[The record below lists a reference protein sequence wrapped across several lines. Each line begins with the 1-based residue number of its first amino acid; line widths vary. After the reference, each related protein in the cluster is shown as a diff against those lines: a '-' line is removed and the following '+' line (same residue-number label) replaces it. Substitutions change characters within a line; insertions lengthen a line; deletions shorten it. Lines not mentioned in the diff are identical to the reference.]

1 MVKTPGE
8 IAKIKTAC
16 GICKKILVELGSMVE
31 AGITT
36 YDIEKKG
43 EELIRKNGVVSAFR
57 NYNGYPADLCVSVN
71 EEVVH
76 GIPSAEKVLKEGDIV
91 SIDIGVVYSGYCAD
105 CADTFPVGEVREIH
119 KQLIEAARG
128 SFFAGIISAMPDM
141 RVGDIGA
148 AIENF
153 VKSNKFSVVKEFA
166 GHGIGKDLHEYPE
179 VPNFGRS
186 GTGEIL
192 KEGMVLAIEPM
203 INQYKTDVR
212 ILNDGWTVVT
222 KDGGYA
228 AHYENCVLISR
239 QGPEILT
246 V

>member
-1 MVKTPGE
+1 MVKTTCE

-16 GICKKILVELGSMVE
+16 GICKKILVELGCMVE
-31 AGITT
+31 AGIAT
-36 YDIEKKG
+36 YDIEEKG

-57 NYNGYPADLCVSVN
+57 NYNGYPAGLCVSVN

-76 GIPSAEKVLKEGDIV
+76 GIPSKGKMLKEGDIV
-91 SIDIGVVYSGYCAD
+91 SIDIGVVYRGYCGD
-105 CADTFPVGEVREIH
+105 CADTFPVGKIQEIH
-119 KQLIEAARG
+119 KKLIEAARG
-128 SFFAGIISAMPDM
+128 SFYAGISAALPDLK
-141 RVGDIGA
+141 VGDIGA

-153 VKSNKFSVVKEFA
+153 VKSNNFSVVKEFA
-166 GHGIGKDLHEYPE
+166 GHGIGKNLHEYPE

-186 GTGEIL
+186 GTGEVL

-203 INQYKTDVR
+203 INQHKAAVR
-212 ILNDGWTVVT
+212 ILDDGWTVVT

-228 AHYENCVLISR
+228 AHYENCVLIMKR
-239 QGPEILT
+239 GPEILT